1 MTLLCGINPVL
12 EALNAGTRHFER
24 LLIVKGLRNARAD
37 EIVSRATQSGIPL
50 RFEPRET
57 LDRLA
62 GGLRHQGIIAVVS
75 ARPLLTLESLLA
87 DARDPAAV
95 LLLDGVED
103 PRNLGAIL
111 RTAEAAGVDGVLLPE
126 RHSAPLSET
135 VGRSS
140 AGALEHV
147 RIARIGNAAQTLDGL
162 KGRGY
167 WVIGFD
173 ALGPERWDAVD
184 YRRPVVLVLGGEGR
198 GMRRLVR
205 ERCDQVVSIP
215 LFGHVGSLNVSVAA
229 GIALYELIRQRGLLP
244 SHVRPIAARPA
255 PPPPTLEG
263 SPETGHEAEVG
274 GHPEEPEDWPPK
286 PLILLNDEDE
296 VAWAAPT
303 VLARPRTGFAGRR
316 RRGRPPGTQRHSRP
330 APPPPTSPADTAQG
344 ASPPGPGKLKRRRRR
359 HRGERREAMPGAP
372 QTPPNPPAAGQ
383 PAAGGAPKPPRR
395 RRRRRP

>member
-37 EIVSRATQSGIPL
+37 EIVSRATQLGIPL

-75 ARPLLTLESLLA
+75 ARPLLTMESLLE

-95 LLLDGVED
+95 ILLDGVED

-135 VGRSS
+135 VARSS

-147 RIARIGNAAQTLDGL
+147 RIARIGNAAQTLESL
-162 KGRGY
+162 KERGY

-173 ALGPERWDAVD
+173 ALGSDRWDAVD
-184 YRRPVVLVLGGEGR
+184 YRRSVVLVLGGEGR

-229 GIALYELIRQRGLLP
+229 GIALYELVRQRGLLP
-244 SHVRPIAARPA
+244 SHVRPIPARPA
-255 PPPPTLEG
+255 PAVPVLVG
-263 SPETGHEAEVG
+263 SPDTGHDVEVAVD
-274 GHPEEPEDWPPK
+274 PEEAEDWPPK
-286 PLILLNDEDE
+286 PLILLQDEA
-296 VAWAAPT
+296 AWGAPT
-303 VLARPRTGFAGRR
+303 ILARPRAGFLGPRR
-316 RRGRPPGTQRHSRP
+316 GRGRPPEAHRRRRPVPSPQPSTPEGPHSPVP
-330 APPPPTSPADTAQG
+330 AP
-344 ASPPGPGKLKRRRRR
+344 GKGKRRRRR
-359 HRGERREAMPGAP
+359 HRGEGPVKAPEGSPAPPSAGAADAP
-372 QTPPNPPAAGQ
+372 
-383 PAAGGAPKPPRR
+383 AGGEARKGSRR
-395 RRRRRP
+395 RRRRRR